1 MVDMISKFP
10 GYRDTRKL
18 FAAIEDSNRW
28 PSNISFRLKVL
39 QGPLKGKYLTL
50 VRDIPQGMYNEISG
64 YFLLN

>member
-10 GYRDTRKL
+10 EYQDTRTK
-18 FAAIEDSNRW
+18 FAAIEASNRW
-28 PSNISFRLKVL
+28 PSNISFKLKVL

-64 YFLLN
+64 YFL